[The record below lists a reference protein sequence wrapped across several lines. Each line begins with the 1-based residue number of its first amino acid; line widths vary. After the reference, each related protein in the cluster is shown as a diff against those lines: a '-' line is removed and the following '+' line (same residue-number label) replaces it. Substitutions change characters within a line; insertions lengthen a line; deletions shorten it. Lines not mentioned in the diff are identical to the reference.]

1 MTLKELQIGKS
12 AVVDTVGG
20 SGALRQHFLDMGLIP
35 GVEVTLVKLAPMGDP
50 MELRIHGYEL
60 TLRLDDAAQIGIT
73 PTEKAPAM
81 SAAPADD
88 KMVDHP
94 GLGEGGKY
102 HIKKGE
108 NPLPEDRTL
117 TFALAGNQNCGKT
130 TLFNQLTGSNQHV
143 GNFPG
148 VTVDRKSGA
157 IKGHPET
164 EVTDLPGIYSMS
176 PYSSEEI
183 VTRQFIIGEKPTG
196 IINIVDATNIERNL
210 YLTMQL
216 MELDTPMVLAL
227 NMMDEVRGNGGTVRI
242 NKMEAMLGIPVIPIS
257 AAKNEGV
264 DELVDHALH
273 VAKYQERPGRMDFCS
288 EDDHGGAVH
297 RCIHG
302 IIHLIEDHAKAAGIP
317 VRFAA
322 TKLVEGDQRIEEA
335 LKLDQNEKEM
345 IEHIIVQMEQERGL
359 DRAAAIADMRFS
371 FIQELV
377 AKTVV
382 KPHES
387 KEQLRSNRI
396 DKFLTG
402 KYTAI
407 PAFIAIMG
415 LVFYLTF
422 NVIGLF
428 FQNLMEAGIDALTGA
443 VDTLLTNWN
452 INEAIHSLIIDG
464 VFTGVGSVLSFLPII
479 VVLFFFLSMLEDTG
493 YMARVA
499 FVMDKLLRRIGLS
512 GRSFVPMLVGFGCSV
527 PAIMATRTLSSER
540 DRRMTIL
547 LTPFMSCSAKLP
559 IYALFTAAFFPRVW
573 RAPVMIFLYLFGIL
587 CGILYS
593 LILKQTCFRGE
604 PVPFVMELPNYRLP
618 SPKSVGQLIWEKARD
633 FIQRAFT
640 IIFVAT
646 VVIWFLQTFD
656 TRLNVA
662 ATPDSSLLALVGSLI
677 TPIFK
682 PLGFGDWRI
691 STALITGFT
700 AKESV
705 VSTLTVL
712 LGGDTGALN
721 TLFTPFT
728 ALVFLIFTLLYTPCV
743 AAIAAVKRELGGGRA
758 ALGVVLMQCGIAW
771 VVAFA
776 VHCVGVLLGLA

>member
-1 MTLKELQIGKS
+1 MTLKELKIGES
-12 AVVDTVGG
+12 AVIDTVGG
-20 SGALRQHFLDMGLIP
+20 AGALRQHFLDMGLIP
-35 GVEVTLVKLAPMGDP
+35 GEKVTLVKFAPMGDP
-50 MELRIHGYEL
+50 MELQIHGYEL
-60 TLRLDDAAQIGIT
+60 TLRLDDAAQIEIT
-73 PTEKAPAM
+73 PAA
-81 SAAPADD
+81 AAPAAAPARREN
-88 KMVDHP
+88 KMVEHP
-94 GLGEGGKY
+94 GLGEGGRY
-102 HIKKGE
+102 HTKQGE
-108 NPLPEDRTL
+108 HPLPEGKTL

-216 MELDTPMVLAL
+216 MELDIPMVLAL
-227 NMMDEVRGNGGTVRI
+227 NMMDEMRGNGGTVRI

-264 DELVDHALH
+264 DELVDHAVH

-302 IIHLIEDHAKAAGIP
+302 ILHLIEDHAKAAGIP

-322 TKLVEGDQRIEEA
+322 TKLVEGDPRIEEA
-335 LKLDQNEKEM
+335 LKLDPNEKEM

-371 FIQELV
+371 FIQKLV
-377 AKTVV
+377 AQTVV

-415 LVFYLTF
+415 LVFFLTF

-428 FQNLMEAGIDALTGA
+428 FQNLMEMGIDALTGV
-443 VDTLLTNWN
+443 VDTALTSWN
-452 INEAIHSLIIDG
+452 VNAAVHSLVIDG
-464 VFTGVGSVLSFLPII
+464 IFTGVGSVLSFLPII

-512 GRSFVPMLVGFGCSV
+512 GRSIVPMLIGFGCTV
-527 PAIMATRTLSSER
+527 PGVMASRTLPSER
-540 DRRMTIL
+540 DRKMTIL

-559 IYALFTAAFFPRVW
+559 IYSLFAVTFFPDHAALVMVGLYFLGIAVGILAAF
-573 RAPVMIFLYLFGIL
+573 A
-587 CGILYS
+587 
-593 LILKQTCFRGE
+593 LKGTLFRGE
-604 PVPFVMELPNYRLP
+604 AVPFVMELPNYRLP
-618 SPKSVGQLIWEKARD
+618 GLKNVMQLLWEKARD
-633 FIQRAFT
+633 FLERAFT
-640 IIFVAT
+640 VIFMAT
-646 VVIWFLQTFD
+646 IVIWFLQNFD
-656 TRLNVA
+656 LQLSLTADPQESILAFVA
-662 ATPDSSLLALVGSLI
+662 SGIAPLFA
-677 TPIFK
+677 
-682 PLGFGDWRI
+682 PLGFADWRV
-691 STALITGFT
+691 STALITGFM

-705 VSTLTVL
+705 VSTLTIL
-712 LGGDTGALN
+712 FGSSAALGAALSPAAAAP
-721 TLFTPFT
+721 L
-728 ALVFLIFTLLYTPCV
+728 LVFCLLYTPC
-743 AAIAAVKRELGGGRA
+743 IAAVASVKRELGGRWA
-758 ALGVVLMQCGIAW
+758 AVMVLNQCVVAW
-771 VVAFA
+771 VAAFI
-776 VHCVGVLLGLA
+776 VRMLALALV